1 MISNES
7 CNYDRLQDCV
17 DSYLLE
23 GEDQGEKLIADLRH
37 ILEESY
43 AYHYKKARAHLTAL
57 ESISSF
63 AEKRPNNES
72 NN

>member
-7 CNYDRLQDCV
+7 CNYGYLQDCV

-23 GEDQGEKLIADLRH
+23 GDDQGEKLITDLRH
-37 ILEESY
+37 ILEEGY
-43 AYHYKKARAHLTAL
+43 AYHYKKALAYLAAL

-63 AEKRPNNES
+63 FEKKPNNES

>member
-1 MISNES
+1 MICDES
-7 CNYDRLQDCV
+7 YNYGRLQDCV
-17 DSYLLE
+17 DNYLLE
-23 GEDQGEKLIADLRH
+23 GDDQGEGLITDLLH
-37 ILEESY
+37 ILKEGYE
-43 AYHYKKARAHLTAL
+43 YHYKKARADLAAL

>member
-1 MISNES
+1 MISNKS

-23 GEDQGEKLIADLRH
+23 GDDQGEKLIADLQH
-37 ILEESY
+37 ILKEGY
-43 AYHYKKARAHLTAL
+43 VYHYKKALAHLAAL